1 MKKSICDEIK
11 ALRKT
16 DSFCVDNTNGNRYML
31 VLFEEDGS
39 RTAYCFSTPI
49 YNINTG
55 KMVKLCF
62 HKNKDT
68 YLLEG
73 SNADV
78 RINDEITLK
87 NSVGS
92 CRFIIPQGKFA
103 MSDPGLKKGNDYIY
117 PATNGIAY
125 KASCRDGCFRDF
137 SIITDVHFMNSKDNN
152 KYFVLMTQEYEPFVT
167 VSAIGCMNKENKI
180 VSPAVIEAKKTSDLE
195 YRLSLVS
202 CCSDAEYILF
212 EINLY
217 ERKLFLDTTV
227 ESKNI
232 GVNNAFG
239 SIAFVGDTEQFGEQ
253 WLYSRPAFSL
263 ISELYEKS
271 LNYAVLH
278 IPKYSDSDIE
288 LNVSKAGSRF
298 CSFGSTWSNKIPVAD
313 FITKTVKHMGYLDID
328 ISGLL
333 IDPQKKRLMQD
344 NGFVI
349 NTPVRNHF
357 SVLSTGDNYYFP
369 QILEINYE

>member
-1 MKKSICDEIK
+1 MKKSIVDEIK
-11 ALRKT
+11 ALRKN
-16 DSFCVDNTNGNRYML
+16 DSFCVDNTNINRYML
-31 VLFEEDGS
+31 VLLEDDGS
-39 RTAYCFSTPI
+39 RTAYCFSTPV

-62 HKNKDT
+62 QKNKDT

-78 RINDEITLK
+78 RIDDEIILK

-92 CRFIIPQGKFA
+92 CRFIIPQGKFV
-103 MSDPGLKKGNDYIY
+103 MSDPGLKNGDDYVY
-117 PATNGIAY
+117 PTTNGIAF
-125 KASCRDGCFRDF
+125 KASCRDRCFRGF

-152 KYFVLMTQEYEPFVT
+152 KYFALMTQEYEPFVT
-167 VSAIGCMNKENKI
+167 VSAIGCVNKDNKI
-180 VSPAVIEAKKTSDLE
+180 FSPAVIEAKKASDFE
-195 YRLSLVS
+195 YKLSFVS
-202 CCSDAEYILF
+202 CGSDAEYILF

-239 SIAFVGDTEQFGEQ
+239 SIAFIGDTEMFGEQ

-278 IPKYSDSDIE
+278 IPQYSGSDIE
-288 LNVSKAGSRF
+288 INISKASSRF
-298 CSFGSTWSNKIPVAD
+298 CSFGSTWSNKIPAAD
-313 FITKTVKHMGYLDID
+313 FITKAVKNMGYLDID

-333 IDPQKKRLMQD
+333 IDPRKKRLIQD
-344 NGFVI
+344 NGFIV
-349 NTPVRNHF
+349 NTSARNRF
-357 SVLSTGDNYYFP
+357 SVLSTGDNYYYP
-369 QILEINYE
+369 QILEINFE